1 MRDMVMICLKV
12 KVKCITVLFPLP
24 AAWEEIYDPGERT
37 PYPRYMRY
45 SGTKNKPANSA

>member
-1 MRDMVMICLKV
+1 MICLKV
-12 KVKCITVLFPLP
+12 KVKFITVLFPLP
-24 AAWEEIYDPGERT
+24 LTEFAAWEEIYDPGERT